1 MANKPFAIQG
11 ADLTLGGVN
20 LQAGTTGV
28 VIPGV
33 TQAANYF
40 VEEVSDQDGISPN
53 TFGSDANAVAV
64 IDNADYLYRSG
75 IETAS
80 GSYSAAGYSVQE
92 LDDGEIEEIA
102 VEVDGV
108 FLDSDKLLALRDGMW
123 ATTVP
128 NAKDN
133 FNAND
138 WTQIPF
144 KPKLRA
150 GEVTTIGGG
159 SGSRVKLES
168 PGDRRIEEVYGYKEV
183 SVTSRTT
190 TGTITT
196 TATASNTS
204 NTNTVSIDA
213 VGTAYDDLIA
223 LANGDVLY
231 TIQVSLDQNN
241 WFNGYISGWDGSTS
255 VDIVLTNSVTM
266 PVAENDTVYYRTYT
280 GGDPVVWWNA
290 AELPAGSSGFR
301 GAVIDYHAYTGDA
314 TWVGTIHIV
323 DDDGEENITHTE
335 VSSGS
340 TDGENDDLW
349 LVTTEGQI
357 KYRRI
362 DGESATLKIQWSAKV
377 FYGSEIY
384 D

>member
-1 MANKPFAIQG
+1 MAKKAFEIQG
-11 ADLTLGGVN
+11 SDLSLGGVN
-20 LQAGTTGV
+20 LQAGTNGV
-28 VIPGV
+28 VIPGI

-40 VEEVSDQDGISPN
+40 VEEVNDTSVDQN
-53 TFGSDANAVAV
+53 VQFVQLTVV
-64 IDNADYLYRSG
+64 IDAVTYNALSTSQSIATYS
-75 IETAS
+75 
-80 GSYSAAGYSVQE
+80 SYT
-92 LDDGEIEEIA
+92 
-102 VEVDGV
+102 VEVDDDFYIDEIKVASRGTYTQQEKTTNETT
-108 FLDSDKLLALRDGMW
+108 DMW
-123 ATTVP
+123 AYTGLVDPFTTPFDEFDWIQVP
-128 NAKDN
+128 
-133 FNAND
+133 FR
-138 WTQIPF
+138 PRM
-144 KPKLRA
+144 RA
-150 GEVTTIGGG
+150 DEVTTIGGG

-168 PGDRRIEEVYGYKEV
+168 PGDRRIEEVYGYIEV
-183 SVTSRTT
+183 SVTGRTT

-196 TATASNTS
+196 TAAASNTG

-223 LANGDVLY
+223 LANGPVEY
-231 TIQVSLDQNN
+231 TIQVSLDDNN
-241 WFNGYISGWDGSTS
+241 WYNGYISGWDGSTS
-255 VDIVLTNSVTM
+255 VDIGLSNSVTM

-301 GAVIDYHAYTGDA
+301 GAVIDYHAFTGDA

-349 LVTTEGQI
+349 LVTKEGQI